1 MACALPFARTNIP
14 VGKRNAVILFWFE
27 HRRAMHLMRKLLIAL
42 ISLCALIASPAH
54 ADLRT
59 PNWYD
64 PDGVGSGYDW
74 HYRVPV
80 TVPAGATIDGTIK
93 VDIDFV
99 AVGTAFG
106 AAATLDLSS
115 IRVVRPGGQLATRQE
130 YTDAIYAGATDAIN
144 NNRGEVR
151 FLLEDGGGS
160 IYWIYFDAVENGA
173 KPANPQQPI
182 GGNFESSTSGATQAA
197 GWDAPTGAAALDAQ
211 VRPSE
216 TVSVTTDGA
225 NVTRSTNGTPRSGA
239 YSYLIGSR
247 SANEPVGGGS
257 KVLTRTI
264 KVPASSPGDLN
275 FRWRPE
281 GWDSSNWD
289 TLTVEIVGSTT
300 QQIIGPGYGNY
311 ATAPYSPN
319 LGPDPASGTLA
330 GYGHYNGF
338 DMTTGGAHTQG
349 MTVAYGA
356 EVWFTRTVSL
366 AAFAGQTVTLRITSG
381 HSETYRSWFHI
392 DDIEWSV
399 SAGTVGS
406 AQAFG
411 VNITQPTSGG
421 NVAPGGTISIT
432 AVVDANPTATT
443 NPVTVDI
450 YNPAATAVATG
461 IRLFNDGTRGDAIA
475 NDAIWTNNGS
485 DAGAPTYT
493 VPGGTTGS
501 GWLIRVFAKDRSSSM
516 IGAPNGLLR
525 GPGTGA
531 AAATQAN
538 FWNVDEHNFSVLGAT
553 ISATVT
559 SAPITDPI
567 NLTTGPK
574 HIPGGQVRYC
584 VTISNAGPA
593 DAQTLN
599 GVHIIPISQTYIA
612 GTIKSGATCAAA
624 ATVEDDDASDTG
636 EADTITASAS
646 GNTISVL
653 AAALAANAS
662 FAVTFDA
669 TIN

>member
-1 MACALPFARTNIP
+1 MTATHAFHRLMCR
-14 VGKRNAVILFWFE
+14 VVIT
-27 HRRAMHLMRKLLIAL
+27 
-42 ISLCALIASPAH
+42 LCALLCLVPAPAH

-59 PNWYD
+59 PAWYD
-64 PDGVGSGYDW
+64 SNAVGTGPDW

-80 TVPAGATIDGTIK
+80 TVPAAASIDSTIK

-99 AVGTAFG
+99 AIGTALG
-106 AAATLDLSS
+106 ASGTLDLNS

-130 YTDAIYAGATDAIN
+130 YTDAIYAGSTDATG

-151 FLLEDGGGS
+151 FLLEDAGGS
-160 IYWIYFDAVENGA
+160 TYWIYFDALENGA
-173 KPANPQQPI
+173 KPANPQLPI
-182 GGNFESSTSGATQAA
+182 GGNFESSTSGTAQPA
-197 GWDAPTGAAALDAQ
+197 GWDAPTGLAVLDAQ

-239 YSYLIGSR
+239 FSYMIGARTS
-247 SANEPVGGGS
+247 NEPTGGGT

-264 KVPASSPGDLN
+264 RVPASNPGDLT

-281 GWDSSNWD
+281 GWDSSVYD
-289 TLTVEIVGSTT
+289 AFTVEIVGTTT

-319 LGPDPASGTLA
+319 VGGSPATASEP
-330 GYGHYNGF
+330 GYGVYNGF
-338 DMTTGGAHTQG
+338 DMTTGGTHTQG
-349 MTVAYGA
+349 MTVAYGS
-356 EVWFTRTVSL
+356 ETWFTRTVSL
-366 AAFAGQTVTLRITSG
+366 SAFAGQTVTLRITSS
-381 HSETYRSWFHI
+381 HTELYKSWYHI
-392 DDIEWSV
+392 DDVEWSV
-399 SAGTVGS
+399 VSASTGS
-406 AQAFG
+406 PQGFG

-421 NVAPGGTISIT
+421 QIAPGGTLSIT
-432 AVVDANPTATT
+432 AVVDAAPTAAT
-443 NPVTVDI
+443 NPVTADI
-450 YNPAATAVATG
+450 LNPAATTVATG

-485 DAGAPTYT
+485 DPAAPTYT
-493 VPGGTTGS
+493 VPGGTTSAS
-501 GWLIRVFAKDRSSSM
+501 GWLIRVFAKDASSSL

-538 FWNVDEHNFSVLGAT
+538 FWNIDEHNFSVAGAT
-553 ISATVT
+553 ISAVIT
-559 SAPITDPI
+559 SAPISDPV
-567 NLTTGPK
+567 NLAVNPK
-574 HIPGGQVRYC
+574 IIPGAQVRYC

-599 GVHIIPISQTYIA
+599 GVHIIPVSQSFIA
-612 GTIKSGATCAAA
+612 GTIRSGGTCGTAS
-624 ATVEDDDASDTG
+624 TTEDDDASDAG

-646 GNTISVL
+646 GATISVQS
-653 AAALAANAS
+653 ASLAANAS
-662 FAVTFDA
+662 FAITFDA
-669 TIN
+669 TVH

>member
-1 MACALPFARTNIP
+1 MANIVRSDEVGMVDVIRRTLALRPRLAL
-14 VGKRNAVILFWFE
+14 VWAALLCLF
-27 HRRAMHLMRKLLIAL
+27 
-42 ISLCALIASPAH
+42 PAPAQ

-59 PNWYD
+59 PTWYD
-64 PDGVGSGYDW
+64 SNAVGTGPDW

-80 TVPAGATIDGTIK
+80 TIPAGATIDGTIK

-99 AVGTAFG
+99 AMGTALG
-106 AAATLDLSS
+106 AAGTLDLNS

-130 YTDAIYAGATDAIN
+130 YTDTIYAGATDATN

-151 FLLEDGGGS
+151 FLLEDAGGS
-160 IYWIYFDAVENGA
+160 TYWIYFDALENGA
-173 KPANPQQPI
+173 KPVNPQLPI
-182 GGNFESSTSGATQAA
+182 GGNFENATTGAAQPA
-197 GWDAPTGAAALDAQ
+197 GWDAPTGLAGLDAQ

-216 TVSVTTDGA
+216 TVTVTTDGA
-225 NVTRSTNGTPRSGA
+225 ANPATRSTNGTARTGGF
-239 YSYLIGSR
+239 SYLIGAR
-247 SANEPVGGGS
+247 SANEPVGGGT

-264 KVPASSPGDLN
+264 KVPASNPGDLT

-281 GWDSSNWD
+281 GWDSAVYDALS
-289 TLTVEIVGSTT
+289 VEIIGTT
-300 QQIIGPGYGNY
+300 TEQIIGPVHGNY
-311 ATAPYSPN
+311 ATAPYAPN
-319 LGPDPASGTLA
+319 WGANPASSMES
-330 GYGHYNGF
+330 GYGVYNGF
-338 DMTTGGAHTQG
+338 DMTTGGSHTLG
-349 MTVAYGA
+349 MSVAYGS
-356 EVWFTRTVSL
+356 ETWFTRTVSL
-366 AAFAGQTVTLRITSG
+366 AAFAGQTVTLKITSS
-381 HSETYRSWFHI
+381 HTELFKSWVHI

-399 SAGTVGS
+399 STGS
-406 AQAFG
+406 LGSPQGFG
-411 VNITQPTSGG
+411 VNITQPTNAG
-421 NVAPGGTISIT
+421 NVAPGATMTIT
-432 AVVDANPTATT
+432 AVVDATPTAAT
-443 NPVTVDI
+443 NPVTADI
-450 YNPAATAVATG
+450 FNPSATAVATG
-461 IRLFNDGTRGDAIA
+461 VRLFNDGTRGDAIA

-485 DAGAPTYT
+485 DPAAPTYT
-493 VPGGTTGS
+493 IPGGTTGA
-501 GWLIRVFAKDRSSSM
+501 GWLIRVFAKDASSSL

-559 SAPITDPI
+559 SSPITDPV

-593 DAQTLN
+593 AAQSLS
-599 GVHIIPISQTYIA
+599 GVHIIPVSQSFIA

-624 ATVEDDDASDTG
+624 TTVEDDDTSDSG

-653 AAALAANAS
+653 SASLAANAS
-662 FAVTFDA
+662 FAITFDA

>member
-1 MACALPFARTNIP
+1 MQ
-14 VGKRNAVILFWFE
+14 VI
-27 HRRAMHLMRKLLIAL
+27 RRLLWV
-42 ISLCALIASPAH
+42 LCSMSALIAAPAH

-59 PNWYD
+59 PGWYD

-80 TVPAGATIDGTIK
+80 TVPAAATTDGTIK
-93 VDIDFV
+93 VDVDFV
-99 AVGTAFG
+99 AIGTALG
-106 AAATLDLSS
+106 GAATLDLNS

-151 FLLEDGGGS
+151 FILEDAGGS
-160 IYWIYFDAVENGA
+160 TYWIYFDALENGA
-173 KPANPQQPI
+173 KPANPQLPI
-182 GGNFESSTSGATQAA
+182 GGNFESSTTGVSQPA
-197 GWDAPTGAAALDAQ
+197 GWDAPTGLASLDGQ

-216 TVSVTTDGA
+216 TVSVTTNG
-225 NVTRSTNGTPRSGA
+225 TISTKTTNGTPRSGA
-239 YSYLIGSR
+239 YSYLIGAR

-264 KVPASSPGDLN
+264 KVPASNPGELT

-281 GWDSSNWD
+281 GWDSSAFD
-289 TLTVEIVGSTT
+289 ALTVEIVGTTT

-311 ATAPYSPN
+311 ATAPFSPN
-319 LGPDPASGTLA
+319 YGASDASLLVS
-330 GYGHYNGF
+330 GYGVYNGF
-338 DMTTGGAHTQG
+338 DMTTLGIHTQG
-349 MTVAYGA
+349 MSVSYGS

-366 AAFAGQTVTLRITSG
+366 SAFAGQTVTLRITSS

-399 SAGTVGS
+399 STGTVGS
-406 AQAFG
+406 PQGFG

-421 NVAPGGTISIT
+421 NVGPGGTLSIM
-432 AVVDANPTATT
+432 AVVDAKPTATT

-461 IRLFNDGTRGDAIA
+461 ISLFNDGTRGDAIA

-485 DAGAPTYT
+485 DPAAPTYT
-493 VPGGTTGS
+493 IPGGTTGS
-501 GWLIRVFAKDRSSSM
+501 GWLIRVYAKDKSSSS

-531 AAATQAN
+531 TAVTQAN
-538 FWNVDEHNFSVLGAT
+538 FWNVDEHNFSVLGAA

-559 SAPITDPI
+559 STPISDPV
-567 NLTTGPK
+567 NLTSSPK

-584 VTISNAGPA
+584 VTVSNAGPS
-593 DAQTLN
+593 DAQALN
-599 GVHIIPISQTYIA
+599 GVHIIPVSQSYMA

-624 ATVEDDDASDTG
+624 TTAEDDDASDTG

-646 GNTISVL
+646 GSTISVQ
-653 AAALAANAS
+653 AATLAANAS
-662 FAVTFDA
+662 FAITFDA
-669 TIN
+669 AIN